1 MSDTNE
7 YAITEVDPII
17 DGQVESVE
25 SEPSSSGEEDYFS
38 WDEYADRKVK
48 LPVAGEEIEVP
59 LREALSGY
67 QRQADYTRKTQEL
80 SQERSQLQFASAIQQ
95 ALENDPQSTIDLLK
109 EHYNLNEGLS
119 QEEDIFADP
128 MEKQYRQLE
137 SRIKSFEEQRA
148 YEQLENNINSLQ
160 TKYGEG
166 FDANE
171 VISKALSTGTTDL
184 EGIYKQIAFDKI
196 MNKEQAVS
204 KIKQEQLAKENAI
217 VESKRQMGVV
227 SGSSG
232 AASAASQN
240 SHVGSLRDAFDLA
253 KRQLGISN

>member
-7 YAITEVDPII
+7 YAITEVDPIT

-59 LREALSGY
+59 LKEALSGY

-80 SQERSQLQFASAIQQ
+80 SQERQQLQFAAAIQQ
-95 ALENDPQSTIDLLK
+95 ALDSDPQSTIELLK

-119 QEEDIFADP
+119 EEEDIFADP
-128 MEKQYRQLE
+128 MERQYRQLE

-171 VISKALSTGTTDL
+171 VISKALATGTTDL

-196 MNKEQAVS
+196 MNKEQALS
-204 KIKQEQLAKENAI
+204 KVKQEQVAKENAI

-227 SGSSG
+227 SGGTS
-232 AASAASQN
+232 AASASTQD

-253 KRQLGISN
+253 KRQLGIS